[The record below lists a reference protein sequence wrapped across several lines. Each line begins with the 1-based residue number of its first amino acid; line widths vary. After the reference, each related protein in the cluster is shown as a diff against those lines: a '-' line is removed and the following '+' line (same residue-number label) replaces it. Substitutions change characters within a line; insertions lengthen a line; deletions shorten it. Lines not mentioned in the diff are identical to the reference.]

1 MVDKMEID
9 MNQIDWP
16 KWPQYGR
23 DEEDAVL
30 RVVRSN
36 QLFADKEV
44 KEFENKYSEY
54 IGCEHVLGVGNA
66 TQGLHLSLAAL
77 DIGIGDEVIVTPFSF
92 ISSASS
98 VLMQNAVP
106 VFCDIE
112 DESLGICPND
122 FEKKISKRTKA
133 IIVVHMFGYPA
144 RILDICRI
152 AKKYNIAVIEDASH
166 AHGAK
171 VDGVNVGT
179 FGDIS
184 VLSLHQRKSLSVG
197 DGGVV
202 CTDNK
207 DLHDKIYRLRSFGH
221 QELSY
226 NYRMTEFA
234 AALGKVRLLKIDED
248 NIVRRNNFLLL
259 KENLNENKKISIRSC
274 RDNEYG
280 VYYAVVIEVLN
291 DDLVE
296 VHDQVEHLKRYGVG
310 IRETFVQPPLH
321 KHTHFNPAEV
331 PARGLPWRFSGY
343 NGVMKEGGY
352 EDLDLPVANRL
363 CSPKILE
370 LYVHPPVDRSL
381 TIMAAEAINNIF
393 K

>member
-1 MVDKMEID
+1 
-9 MNQIDWP
+9 
-16 KWPQYGR
+16 
-23 DEEDAVL
+23 
-30 RVVRSN
+30 
-36 QLFADKEV
+36 
-44 KEFENKYSEY
+44 
-54 IGCEHVLGVGNA
+54 
-66 TQGLHLSLAAL
+66 
-77 DIGIGDEVIVTPFSF
+77 
-92 ISSASS
+92 
-98 VLMQNAVP
+98 
-106 VFCDIE
+106 
-112 DESLGICPND
+112 
-122 FEKKISKRTKA
+122 
-133 IIVVHMFGYPA
+133 
-144 RILDICRI
+144 
-152 AKKYNIAVIEDASH
+152 
-166 AHGAK
+166 
-171 VDGVNVGT
+171 
-179 FGDIS
+179 
-184 VLSLHQRKSLSVG
+184 
-197 DGGVV
+197 
-202 CTDNK
+202 
-207 DLHDKIYRLRSFGH
+207 
-221 QELSY
+221 
-226 NYRMTEFA
+226 MTEFA

-296 VHDQVEHLKRYGVG
+296 VHDQVELLKRYGVG